1 MHVRTG
7 AFVERDMY
15 MWAER
20 VDAEVEAEWALL
32 EAPEHASY
40 NQAAVFNIRV
50 HFNSYLFRYSW
61 QRRRHGERGVAFLFP
76 GRRAALL
83 RLFWGAKG
91 QDEKDRH
98 SEGEKKRASWH
109 KKGMAPL
116 SPVLTGHPV
125 QKTGP
130 GGPGATR
137 EGGVCVWARS
147 SSFTWWLCPRQI
159 TSGAAVTVSLDQD
172 KQPCFKIST
181 CPLHRPFYLIH
192 TQAHPHLVTH

>member
-1 MHVRTG
+1 MCQSKRWAALYCHYRKPHTVGGHILCGKSNTPMHVRTG
-7 AFVERDMY
+7 AFVERNMY

-83 RLFWGAKG
+83 RFLWGAKG

-98 SEGEKKRASWH
+98 SEGGW
-109 KKGMAPL
+109 
-116 SPVLTGHPV
+116 
-125 QKTGP
+125 
-130 GGPGATR
+130 
-137 EGGVCVWARS
+137 GVC
-147 SSFTWWLCPRQI
+147 
-159 TSGAAVTVSLDQD
+159 GAEEKSKLT
-172 KQPCFKIST
+172 
-181 CPLHRPFYLIH
+181 
-192 TQAHPHLVTH
+192 

>member
-7 AFVERDMY
+7 AFVESDMY

-83 RLFWGAKG
+83 RFFWGAKG

-98 SEGEKKRASWH
+98 SEGGWGWGCRRKEQVDIKKAWLHSVLCWLDILCKRRALE
-109 KKGMAPL
+109 AP
-116 SPVLTGHPV
+116 
-125 QKTGP
+125 GP
-130 GGPGATR
+130 PGR
-137 EGGVCVWARS
+137 GVCVCMS
-147 SSFTWWLCPRQI
+147 SILQFYLMAVSKTNHQWSCCHTEPWPRQ
-159 TSGAAVTVSLDQD
+159 TAV
-172 KQPCFKIST
+172 F
-181 CPLHRPFYLIH
+181 
-192 TQAHPHLVTH
+192 